1 MSDSPCKW
9 KKKLFEF
16 SPTFSEKR
24 YSFFIASSRSKR
36 QRIDKHGRFAA
47 LERLKNLKG
56 HKNKYEVNEIEN
68 VYEEVSEKEYSER
81 VLSRAAD
88 DWIEDGI
95 CRKSFQFDYSFH

>member
-9 KKKLFEF
+9 KELFEL
-16 SPTFSEKR
+16 SPTFFLNR
-24 YSFFIASSRSKR
+24 LFIFTASSRSKR

-47 LERLKNLKG
+47 LEKLKNLKG
-56 HKNKYEVNEIEN
+56 NKNKYEVNEIEN

-81 VLSRAAD
+81 VLSRAAE

-95 CRKSFQFDYSFH
+95 CHKSIQFDYSLH